1 MRTLGLTTGRF
12 QSYTITLKAG
22 EGGMAGLIKRRE
34 FILCGLGALITTRA
48 VAQLPPRNRSVV
60 TPPQIEGPFY
70 PYDYSFQT
78 DTDLVRLGTDDAP
91 ALGQVVHFLGT
102 VRAPSGRPV
111 RNATVE
117 LWQADARGK
126 YRHPADTAAPSRDAN
141 FQGYGRT
148 KTDEAG
154 GFRFRTIRPPAYLIN
169 PAGTDRRAPHF
180 HLAVSTRG
188 VRRLTTQLYIEGEAL
203 NDTDHWLHM
212 VADPAQR
219 ASLIRPME
227 DGTALERNARR
238 IQYDI
243 VMIA

>member
-1 MRTLGLTTGRF
+1 
-12 QSYTITLKAG
+12 
-22 EGGMAGLIKRRE
+22 MAGLVRRRE
-34 FILCGLGALITTRA
+34 FILGGMGALIA
-48 VAQLPPRNRSVV
+48 APGLAQLPPRSRLVV

-70 PYDYSFQT
+70 PYDYASEM

-91 ALGQVVHFLGT
+91 ALGQLVHVLGT
-102 VRAPSGRPV
+102 VRTPSGRPV
-111 RNATVE
+111 RNAMVE

-126 YRHPADTAAPSRDAN
+126 YRHPADTAAPARDPN

-148 KTDEAG
+148 VTDAAG
-154 GFRFRTIRPPAYLIN
+154 SFRFRTIRPPAYLID
-169 PAGTDRRAPHF
+169 PARTDRRAPHF

-188 VRRLTTQLYIEGEAL
+188 VRRLTTQLYIDGEPL

-219 ASLIRPME
+219 ASLIRPIT
-227 DGTALERNARR
+227 DGTALERNAGQV
-238 IQYDI
+238 QYDI

>member
-1 MRTLGLTTGRF
+1 MNGFLRRREL
-12 QSYTITLKAG
+12 II
-22 EGGMAGLIKRRE
+22 GGMGTLIAARGFAQPSPRKR
-34 FILCGLGALITTRA
+34 LI
-48 VAQLPPRNRSVV
+48 V

-70 PYDYSFQT
+70 PYDYTSEM
-78 DTDLVRLGTDDAP
+78 DTDLVRLGTDDVP
-91 ALGQVVHFLGT
+91 ALGQLVHFLGT
-102 VRAPSGRPV
+102 LRSPSGRPV
-111 RNATVE
+111 RGAMVE

-126 YRHPADTAAPSRDAN
+126 YRHPADTAAPARDPN

-148 KTDEAG
+148 TTDETG
-154 GFRFRTIRPPAYLIN
+154 GFRFRTIRPPAYLID

-188 VRRLTTQLYIEGEAL
+188 VRRLTTQLYIQGEPL
-203 NDTDHWLHM
+203 NETDNWLHM

-227 DGTALERNARR
+227 DGSSLERNAKCIR
-238 IQYDI
+238 YDV

>member
-1 MRTLGLTTGRF
+1 MTSRAR
-12 QSYTITLKAG
+12 
-22 EGGMAGLIKRRE
+22 RRE
-34 FILCGLGALITTRA
+34 FILGGMGTLITA
-48 VAQLPPRNRSVV
+48 PGMAQSPPPSRLVV

-70 PYDYSFQT
+70 PYDYAFQT

-91 ALGQVVHFLGT
+91 ALGQLVHFLGT
-102 VRAPSGRPV
+102 LRTPSGRPV

-126 YRHPADTAAPSRDAN
+126 YRHPADMAAPARDPK

-148 KTDEAG
+148 TTDEAG

-188 VRRLTTQLYIEGEAL
+188 VRRLTTQLYIEGEPL
-203 NDTDHWLHM
+203 NASDHWLHM

-219 ASLIRPME
+219 AALIRPII
-227 DGTALERNARR
+227 DGSALERNAMRVE
-238 IQYDI
+238 YDI

>member
-1 MRTLGLTTGRF
+1 MAAILGRREL
-12 QSYTITLKAG
+12 IL
-22 EGGMAGLIKRRE
+22 GGM
-34 FILCGLGALITTRA
+34 GAL
-48 VAQLPPRNRSVV
+48 VASRGLAQAPAPRLIV

-70 PYDYSFQT
+70 PYDYAFET

-91 ALGQVVHFLGT
+91 ALGQLVHFLGT
-102 VRAPSGRPV
+102 VRAPSGRPY
-111 RNATVE
+111 RNVMVE

-126 YRHPADTAAPSRDAN
+126 YRHPGDTAPPARDTN

-148 KTDEAG
+148 VTDEAG
-154 GFRFRTIRPPAYLIN
+154 NFRFRTIRPPAYLID
-169 PAGTDRRAPHF
+169 PAREDRRAPHF

-188 VRRLTTQLYIEGEAL
+188 VRRLTTQLYIEGEPL
-203 NDTDHWLHM
+203 NETDHWLHM

-227 DGTALERNARR
+227 DSAALERGARR
-238 IQYDI
+238 IRYDI